1 MLSEWINNRVTP
13 ILTHRNQ
20 TFPPLSALALAQ
32 ATSGEA
38 TLPAWARRSINR
50 CNLPPVILGS
60 LTFQQQPE
68 PLLID
73 GVQALHRPFFT
84 ALDELEQPQERA
96 LHFRQYM
103 CSAFLLNQVEAAGAD
118 PQHQRLKRHKADYL
132 RLLRGW
138 MFNADGVEAAV
149 LKHWVESRFGLL
161 PRNHRG
167 SLKDTSG
174 QAYAAYLAEVSR
186 GLYNANALEAQ
197 LDLLYSFCQYE
208 LSRRF
213 PAQVHWPLYRGV
225 NRLEAHELLS
235 RSETG
240 DCLLVLNNL
249 NAFSSDRDTAG
260 AFGDAI
266 LETQVPGPKLL
277 YFPGLLPDIL
287 QGEQEHLVIG
297 GVYQVQLGW

>member
-1 MLSEWINNRVTP
+1 MAKS
-13 ILTHRNQ
+13 
-20 TFPPLSALALAQ
+20 
-32 ATSGEA
+32 TSGEA

-60 LTFQQQPE
+60 LTFQQQPA

-73 GVQALHRPFFT
+73 GVHALHQNFFQAMDGLAEPT
-84 ALDELEQPQERA
+84 IRA

-103 CSAFLLNQVEAAGAD
+103 CSAFLLDQVEHAGAD
-118 PQHQRLKRHKADYL
+118 PQQRVKRHKADYL

-138 MFNADGVEAAV
+138 LFNADGREAAV

-167 SLKDTSG
+167 SLKDINSPC
-174 QAYAAYLAEVSR
+174 YAAYLADVSR

-208 LSRRF
+208 LKRRF
-213 PAQVHWPLYRGV
+213 PAQQHWLLYRGI
-225 NRLEAHELLS
+225 NRIEAHELLN
-235 RSETG
+235 RNEAG
-240 DCLLVLNNL
+240 HYQLVLNNL
-249 NAFSSDRDTAG
+249 SSFSSDRDTAS

-266 LETQVPGPKLL
+266 LETQVPGAKLL

-297 GVYQVQLGW
+297 GVYQVQLSWW